1 MSNKQ
6 IFIFLILLTICNKVF
21 SQENSSYYLETIN
34 SKEYTKERK
43 ETILDSLFSNF
54 NYDNFYDIHE
64 YSRWFWKNGNLKKAI
79 SINKKIINHK
89 ELKKT
94 KNDGIRKRL
103 LKNLGYFNYLIK
115 EYYESLYYYNQATL
129 ISGFEVESAKSY
141 KKIGQIF
148 FVLGDYYNAEKYY
161 DKALTYAKTTNLN
174 LYIGIC
180 IEASINL
187 KKTKVKKKFSKGVL
201 ILQSAIKIINDNKNV
216 TTKKRI
222 LETYTSLGDLYNEF
236 LFLNKKSN
244 FKQAYNNY
252 KISLKIAKQT
262 KDFQEIANILNSIG
276 FLHLAADKNNTIDHF
291 KKSLKYSTEN
301 LISSTIY
308 SNLSNYYKQ
317 KEQLNLSLEN
327 INKAVNLLTTNKQ
340 DSLSKELLKT
350 NKHKFYLLNKLIDKG
365 IILNK
370 LSKYED
376 ALKTFKKCD
385 YLLDLVRYES
395 NSISSKLFWQEKA
408 TRLFTEATKTCY
420 FLNDTKSAFYF
431 IEKNKAI
438 LLLENINK
446 QKYNQNDEINF
457 EIFKNLKMSDYKTV
471 DFSNESKIMDLK
483 EVQNNLP
490 LNTVLLDYIIN
501 DDFGY
506 LISVSKHYIK
516 LYKICNLDILAKYI
530 TSYLQLISKPITDR
544 SNLKKLE
551 VLSKKITKIILPFQL
566 DKNNYTKLIIS
577 PDYNLQN
584 IPFESLNYNNK
595 FLIETFETSYIYSYS
610 YLIKNNIIKREPKK
624 QLISFAPYAFN
635 YDKLETL
642 NYSLIESEEISE
654 ILDGKNF
661 EKELAVLKN
670 FEGNINDFNIINI
683 SSHANASD
691 SINPWIAFK
700 DQKLYLDDI
709 YKTKNQAELVV
720 LNACKTSLGEIKKG
734 EGVFSLARGFFRS
747 GSKSVVS
754 SLWNVNDKSNSE
766 ITINF
771 YKYLKKGFTKS
782 AALRQAKLDYLKTH
796 NLSEAS
802 PYYWSSLIL
811 IGDDSAIQLK
821 KNHKQ
826 LIYNAIAV
834 ILAVFLILFIKKS
847 KMLGNIIKF
856 N

>member
-1 MSNKQ
+1 MTVSLLTKN
-6 IFIFLILLTICNKVF
+6 IFKFLILLTICNKVF

-34 SKEYTKERK
+34 SKEYTKEKK

-64 YSRWFWKNGNLKKAI
+64 YSRWLKKNNHIEKAI
-79 SINKKIINHK
+79 LINEKQRTKASFYSKKNNVIRKKII
-89 ELKKT
+89 
-94 KNDGIRKRL
+94 
-103 LKNLGYFNYLIK
+103 KNLGFFNFLK
-115 EYYESLYYYNQATL
+115 EEYYQALYYYYLTTL
-129 ISGFEVESAKSY
+129 INESEEYTAVAY
-141 KKIGQIF
+141 RKIGQIF
-148 FVLGDYYNAEKYY
+148 FRLGDYYNAEKYF
-161 DKALTYAKTTNLN
+161 DKVLALPKNNHLIIYLLSCEN
-174 LYIGIC
+174 
-180 IEASINL
+180 ASINL
-187 KKTKVKKKFSKGVL
+187 KKFQTEEKFNKGVQILQGGIETLKNHKVKNHNNRVINMYKHFGNLYTENLKLNSFNHFKKGLEYYNKSLKLAKKINDSISISEILNNIGYLHLLVNNNNSINYLKQSLKFSKRKL
-201 ILQSAIKIINDNKNV
+201 DIS
-216 TTKKRI
+216 TT
-222 LETYTSLGDLYNEF
+222 
-236 LFLNKKSN
+236 
-244 FKQAYNNY
+244 YNN
-252 KISLKIAKQT
+252 IA
-262 KDFQEIANILNSIG
+262 S
-276 FLHLAADKNNTIDHF
+276 
-291 KKSLKYSTEN
+291 
-301 LISSTIY
+301 
-308 SNLSNYYKQ
+308 YYKQ
-317 KEQLNLSLEN
+317 NDKLKLSLKN
-327 INKAVNLLTTNKQ
+327 INKSIETIIEDKKPLRN
-340 DSLSKELLKT
+340 

-446 QKYNQNDEINF
+446 QKYNSNDEINF
-457 EIFKNLKMSDYKTV
+457 EIFKNIKMSDYKTV

-501 DDFGY
+501 DNFGY
-506 LISVSKHYIK
+506 LISVSKHDTK
-516 LYKICNLDILAKYI
+516 LYEICDLDILAKDI
-530 TSYLQLISKPITDR
+530 TSYLQLVSQPTTKR

-551 VLSKKITKIILPFQL
+551 ALSKGITKTILPYQL
-566 DKNNYTKLIIS
+566 DKNNFTKLIIS

-654 ILDGKNF
+654 ILDGENF
-661 EKELAVLKN
+661 EKELAVLKK

-700 DQKLYLDDI
+700 DQKLYLEDI

-821 KNHKQ
+821 KNYNY
-826 LIYNAIAV
+826 LITIPITLTIV
-834 ILAVFLILFIKKS
+834 VLLFFFIKKS